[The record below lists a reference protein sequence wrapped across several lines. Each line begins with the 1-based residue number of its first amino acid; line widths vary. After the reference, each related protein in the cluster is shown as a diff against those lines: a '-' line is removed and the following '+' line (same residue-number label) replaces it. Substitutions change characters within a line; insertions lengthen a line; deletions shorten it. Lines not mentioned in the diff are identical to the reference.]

1 MGGMD
6 AVILLI
12 ITGFLFILG
21 SIWAFWVG
29 FKRYIDLKYEI
40 LSQELAAAIMKV
52 AESAAMIDIEPPNP
66 MQQLLM
72 SLIQQRMSP
81 SNQNR
86 NEQGQFAELD
96 TSIKAE

>member
-1 MGGMD
+1 MD
-6 AVILLI
+6 AVIPLL

-29 FKRYIDLKYEI
+29 FKRYIDLKYRI
-40 LSQELAAAIMKV
+40 LSEELAAAIMKV
-52 AESAAMIDIEPPNP
+52 AESAAMIDVQPPNP

-72 SLIQQRMSP
+72 GLIQQRMSE
-81 SNQNR
+81 SKDLR
-86 NEQGQFAELD
+86 NDQGQFAKLD